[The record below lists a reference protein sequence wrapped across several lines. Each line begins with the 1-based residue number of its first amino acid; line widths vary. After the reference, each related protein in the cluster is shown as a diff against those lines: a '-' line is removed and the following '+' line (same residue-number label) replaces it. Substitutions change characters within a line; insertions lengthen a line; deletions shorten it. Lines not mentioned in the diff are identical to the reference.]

1 MFRRDDFVSC
11 LSGKLGRDG
20 INGRKGAGDK
30 KINDAI
36 KRFDTLAEAYKQE
49 QHPDF
54 QAYSLAMGDV
64 LREAYAKAADRA
76 KVATKAVQVSA
87 QINTRLAQWENIPT
101 GKRAIFGMSKGPGH
115 AIAVGLRSLLVKD
128 ERLNQVNVESARNFY
143 FGRWQALMA
152 DSMDH
157 YGHGVAGRRKGKAEE
172 MEVLREIFAPLTRD
186 NTHNE
191 NARAYANGWHKTADI
206 IHNDFNEA
214 GGNLPYR
221 HDYSLPQHDS
231 PVRVSKMDF
240 ATYRQLKM
248 DTLDWDRMRH
258 PDGSKIKPDEYDK
271 ILEYTFKTTK
281 TDGANR
287 LDTSTMRG
295 EGKALGDMTD
305 HRFFV
310 YKNADAWMQN
320 HKALGNGT
328 VFDTVDQY
336 IRDMAHR
343 TAMVQMFGRDPELM
357 IRHAETIARNRVGVI
372 AEVDKPRSK
381 ESKAVAQFESELKT
395 FKDIAAVQ
403 LRQNAMDPE
412 SPLASGAVLTHD
424 LLMSAQLGGMTLAAM
439 PGDFAMSMGRRIAG
453 HQGIV
458 PGIGSYLKDFA
469 LHSDAEQVAAQ
480 TGFIWDST
488 AMGHYASERFS
499 GMGTYG
505 PAIGKRLSSFM
516 MDITAAN
523 RHTNVGRWAP
533 QQEMMGAL
541 YRTMQTPYEQ
551 NPLRYIMKRYGI
563 DQKDWDAFRKAITP
577 REMSRGV
584 FFAVPHDIM
593 NTSLANKLD
602 LSMKFHN
609 MVRSEG
615 VLAVPDATTEAMVS
629 LRGTSRPDTLP
640 GLLLYSFSMYKNF
653 PVTLFQQYGRLA
665 MTLSPGRRMAF
676 MAGLGVS
683 MIVGGALTTQMKNLT
698 QGKKMQP
705 MDDWRFW
712 AKAGMVGGSFGIWGD
727 FLFSGVNNQGGGAVE
742 TAAGPFAG
750 LVDSISQIAL
760 GDPFAAVDAAER
772 GATWAAKTPAALS
785 KFLRYYTPGSNIWYA
800 RLVLER
806 YAWDRL
812 DLLADP
818 HAARKQAAKVRALRK
833 NFNSDYWWAPGT
845 RYGGQHF

>member
-11 LSGKLGRDG
+11 LSGKLGKDG

-191 NARAYANGWHKTADI
+191 NARAYAHGWHKTADI

-231 PVRVSKMDF
+231 PVRVGKMDF

-295 EGKALGDMTD
+295 EGRALGDMTD

-357 IRHAETIARNRVGVI
+357 IRHAETIARNRVG
-372 AEVDKPRSK
+372 AHR
-381 ESKAVAQFESELKT
+381 
-395 FKDIAAVQ
+395 
-403 LRQNAMDPE
+403 
-412 SPLASGAVLTHD
+412 
-424 LLMSAQLGGMTLAAM
+424 
-439 PGDFAMSMGRRIAG
+439 
-453 HQGIV
+453 
-458 PGIGSYLKDFA
+458 GS
-469 LHSDAEQVAAQ
+469 
-480 TGFIWDST
+480 
-488 AMGHYASERFS
+488 R
-499 GMGTYG
+499 
-505 PAIGKRLSSFM
+505 
-516 MDITAAN
+516 
-523 RHTNVGRWAP
+523 
-533 QQEMMGAL
+533 
-541 YRTMQTPYEQ
+541 
-551 NPLRYIMKRYGI
+551 
-563 DQKDWDAFRKAITP
+563 
-577 REMSRGV
+577 
-584 FFAVPHDIM
+584 
-593 NTSLANKLD
+593 
-602 LSMKFHN
+602 
-609 MVRSEG
+609 
-615 VLAVPDATTEAMVS
+615 
-629 LRGTSRPDTLP
+629 
-640 GLLLYSFSMYKNF
+640 
-653 PVTLFQQYGRLA
+653 
-665 MTLSPGRRMAF
+665 
-676 MAGLGVS
+676 
-683 MIVGGALTTQMKNLT
+683 
-698 QGKKMQP
+698 
-705 MDDWRFW
+705 
-712 AKAGMVGGSFGIWGD
+712 
-727 FLFSGVNNQGGGAVE
+727 
-742 TAAGPFAG
+742 
-750 LVDSISQIAL
+750 
-760 GDPFAAVDAAER
+760 
-772 GATWAAKTPAALS
+772 
-785 KFLRYYTPGSNIWYA
+785 
-800 RLVLER
+800 
-806 YAWDRL
+806 
-812 DLLADP
+812 
-818 HAARKQAAKVRALRK
+818 
-833 NFNSDYWWAPGT
+833 
-845 RYGGQHF
+845 